1 VTRSVAFLALL
12 ALAACANAPP
22 LPPPLVITGDTL
34 HAAKLSVVATEA
46 GMREADEHG
55 LLTREQK
62 LTWNA
67 FLAKFKP
74 GYRVA
79 VDMWEAADASADKS
93 KQEQAAAIVGAL
105 LVGLTQFT
113 VMLAEVRGDGG
124 VP

>member
-1 VTRSVAFLALL
+1 VKRAITILPLL
-12 ALAACANAPP
+12 ALVACAHAP
-22 LPPPLVITGDTL
+22 PPPLVITGDTL

-79 VDMWEAADASADKS
+79 VEMWEAADASADKS

-113 VMLAEVRGDGG
+113 VMLAEAHANDGG